1 MNNWLGATRQ
11 FLADTMAELRKC
23 SWPSRAELFESTILM
38 IVAIMVLALYVAFV
52 DEISRLLINFL
63 TMQ

>member
-11 FLADTMAELRKC
+11 FLSDTMAELRKC

-38 IVAIMVLALYVAFV
+38 IVAIAVLALYVAFV

-63 TMQ
+63 TMK

>member
-11 FLADTMAELRKC
+11 FLSDTMAELRKC

-38 IVAIMVLALYVAFV
+38 IVAIMILALYVAFV
-52 DEISRLLINFL
+52 DEISRLLINLL